1 MRGNSN
7 SRVLETMQNKGF
19 CKVGNGLLLMV
30 LLDQVSRNRRSSER
44 NQGNLEMKERERERK
59 AKYRKAKT
67 IEIEV
72 LRAELERERAAKERW
87 KLNIT
92 RRLQFPPWRG
102 AQNLLWLKNGWTRKE
117 KSMVTGGNHAHWR
130 GPLNDSLL
138 DAQKSIDDPLVC
150 SLPSPT

>member
-102 AQNLLWLKNGWTRKE
+102 AQNLL
-117 KSMVTGGNHAHWR
+117 
-130 GPLNDSLL
+130 
-138 DAQKSIDDPLVC
+138 
-150 SLPSPT
+150 